1 MYQSWQFWAVISAAF
16 AALTAI
22 FAKIGVENISSNL
35 ATLIRTIVIL
45 AVTAAIVTANKE
57 WQPPASLA
65 GRTYAFLGLSGAATG
80 ASWLCYFR
88 ALKLGDAARVAPIDK
103 LSVVL
108 IAVFGVLFLG
118 ERLSAWNWLGIG
130 LISAGAI
137 MVAYRA
143 DDVSSYSGWIAPRDQ
158 PWQVVATALPVCD
171 NTAIARDDGWRECL
185 YNAAPRPVSNDS
197 RAASADRGPAN
208 VPVGKCG
215 VGQEKPNCIRPTSV
229 IPTIFIRLSIASG
242 PARRT
247 RRCRSISG

>member
-35 ATLIRTIVIL
+35 APLIRTIVIL
-45 AVTAAIVTANKE
+45 AMTAAIVTANKE

-88 ALKLGDAARVAPIDK
+88 ALKLGDAAWVAPIDK

-137 MVAYRA
+137 MVAYR
-143 DDVSSYSGWIAPRDQ
+143 G
-158 PWQVVATALPVCD
+158 
-171 NTAIARDDGWRECL
+171 
-185 YNAAPRPVSNDS
+185 
-197 RAASADRGPAN
+197 
-208 VPVGKCG
+208 
-215 VGQEKPNCIRPTSV
+215 
-229 IPTIFIRLSIASG
+229 
-242 PARRT
+242 
-247 RRCRSISG
+247 